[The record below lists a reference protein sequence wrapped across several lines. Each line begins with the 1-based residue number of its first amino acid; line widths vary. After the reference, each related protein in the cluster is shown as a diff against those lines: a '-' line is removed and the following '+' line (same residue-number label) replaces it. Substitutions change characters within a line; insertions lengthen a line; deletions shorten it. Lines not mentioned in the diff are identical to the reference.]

1 MSKIFITIF
10 LILIVI
16 IALFTYLIILGA
28 SKCKSIEEQNTEEQ
42 NTEDEEQMEYLRNYK
57 KKGDNK

>member
-1 MSKIFITIF
+1 MSKIFITI
-10 LILIVI
+10 LMILIVI

-28 SKCKSIEEQNTEEQ
+28 SKCKSIEEQNP
-42 NTEDEEQMEYLRNYK
+42 EDEEQMEYLRNYK

>member
-28 SKCKSIEEQNTEEQ
+28 SKCKSIEEQNTK
-42 NTEDEEQMEYLRNYK
+42 DEEQMEYLRNYK

>member
-1 MSKIFITIF
+1 MSKIFITIL

-28 SKCKSIEEQNTEEQ
+28 SKCKSIEEQNTE
-42 NTEDEEQMEYLRNYK
+42 DEEQMEYLRKYK

>member
-1 MSKIFITIF
+1 MSKIFITIL

-16 IALFTYLIILGA
+16 IALFTYLIILGT
-28 SKCKSIEEQNTEEQ
+28 SKCKSIEEQ

>member
-1 MSKIFITIF
+1 MSKIFITIL

-28 SKCKSIEEQNTEEQ
+28 SKCESIEEQ

>member
-1 MSKIFITIF
+1 MSKIFITIL

-28 SKCKSIEEQNTEEQ
+28 SKCKSIEEQNA
-42 NTEDEEQMEYLRNYK
+42 EDKEQMEYLKNYK

>member
-1 MSKIFITIF
+1 MSKIFITIL

-16 IALFTYLIILGA
+16 IALLTYLIILGA
-28 SKCKSIEEQNTEEQ
+28 SKCKSIEEQ

>member
-1 MSKIFITIF
+1 MSKIFITIL

-28 SKCKSIEEQNTEEQ
+28 SKCKSIEEQNTE
-42 NTEDEEQMEYLRNYK
+42 DEEQMEYLRNHK

>member
-1 MSKIFITIF
+1 MSKIFITIL

-28 SKCKSIEEQNTEEQ
+28 SKCKSIEEQNTE
-42 NTEDEEQMEYLRNYK
+42 DEEQMEYLRIYK

>member
-1 MSKIFITIF
+1 MSKIFIAIF

-28 SKCKSIEEQNTEEQ
+28 SKCKSIEEQNTE
-42 NTEDEEQMEYLRNYK
+42 DEEQMEYLRNYK

>member
-10 LILIVI
+10 LIL
-16 IALFTYLIILGA
+16 GA
-28 SKCKSIEEQNTEEQ
+28 SKCKSIEEQ

>member
-28 SKCKSIEEQNTEEQ
+28 SKYKSIEEQ

>member
-1 MSKIFITIF
+1 MSKIFITIL

-28 SKCKSIEEQNTEEQ
+28 NKCKSIEEQ

>member
-1 MSKIFITIF
+1 MSKIFITIL

-28 SKCKSIEEQNTEEQ
+28 SKCKSIEEQNI
-42 NTEDEEQMEYLRNYK
+42 EDDEQMEYLRNYK

>member
-1 MSKIFITIF
+1 MSKIFITIL

-16 IALFTYLIILGA
+16 IALFTYLIISGA
-28 SKCKSIEEQNTEEQ
+28 SKCKSIEEQ

>member
-1 MSKIFITIF
+1 MSKIFITIL

-16 IALFTYLIILGA
+16 IALFTYLIILGV
-28 SKCKSIEEQNTEEQ
+28 SKCKSIEEQ

>member
-1 MSKIFITIF
+1 MSKIFITIL

-16 IALFTYLIILGA
+16 IALFTYLIILEA
-28 SKCKSIEEQNTEEQ
+28 SKCKSIEEQ

>member
-1 MSKIFITIF
+1 MSKIFITIL

-28 SKCKSIEEQNTEEQ
+28 SKCKSIEEQNTE
-42 NTEDEEQMEYLRNYK
+42 DEKQMEYLRNYK

>member
-1 MSKIFITIF
+1 MSKIFITIL

-28 SKCKSIEEQNTEEQ
+28 SKCKSIEEQNTE
-42 NTEDEEQMEYLRNYK
+42 DEEQMEYLRNVK
-57 KKGDNK
+57 TSRKNI